1 MPEPTSA
8 ASAHPAAR
16 LSRRGALAALGGVAA
31 SLVAAPAWA
40 VDDRRPGAV
49 AAPALTARDRVVV
62 QRVSAARAIEHV
74 VELSEGIGPRIGG
87 TPSERAAADYLA
99 GVLDSYGY
107 EVRLEPFGVADKFLA
122 DLSGTPALDDDICWQ
137 AGASERGALD
147 VSVTAEA
154 VDIGPATTEAP
165 DLTGKIALVDQV
177 VANAAGRT
185 PQVAL
190 AVARGAVA
198 VVLLPA
204 DNPNPIRRSQAF
216 SPLLSEDFGVPV
228 VGVAQVQKH
237 RLREALARGPL
248 TLTVRTDAFRGLTS
262 HNVLAERA
270 GRGRPSGARPALM
283 VCAHY
288 DSVIGAPGA
297 NDDGSGTALTLEVA
311 RVMRSLPTEADLRF
325 SLWGSEEQGL
335 IGSRYHV
342 AQLDQAERD
351 RLLGVYNND
360 MVATSWDPAT
370 RYWVLSWDG
379 SANVVNT
386 SVIDAAERLG
396 YSPSLSPVT
405 TRGASDHQSFQEQ
418 GIASSNFSWR
428 GEESP
433 ALLEPPYHSPEDT
446 VAKNISP
453 ERMQVSLELIGSAL
467 YEQARAV

>member
-1 MPEPTSA
+1 MSTEPSPDPSLLPT
-8 ASAHPAAR
+8 
-16 LSRRGALAALGGVAA
+16 LTRRSALAALGGAA
-31 SLVAAPAWA
+31 ATALAAPAWA
-40 VDDRRPGAV
+40 VDAVRPGAV

-62 QRVSAARAIEHV
+62 QRVSAARAIEHI
-74 VELSEGIGPRIGG
+74 VELSEGVGPRIGG

-107 EVRLEPFGVADKFLA
+107 DVRLEPFPVADKFLA
-122 DLSGTPALDDDICWQ
+122 EVMGSPALDGDICWQ
-137 AGASERGALD
+137 AGASPQAALD
-147 VSVTAEA
+147 TTVTGPVVDALDGTGGGDLSGA
-154 VDIGPATTEAP
+154 VV
-165 DLTGKIALVDQV
+165 LVDTPLGV
-177 VANAAGRT
+177 STAVRT
-185 PQVAL
+185 QRVQA
-190 AVARGAVA
+190 AVARGAAA
-198 VVLLPA
+198 VLVLPA
-204 DNPNPIRRSQAF
+204 DPTDPIRRAQAA
-216 SPLLSEDFGVPV
+216 SVALSTPVAVPV
-228 VGVAQVQKH
+228 VGVATVQKY
-237 RLREALARGPL
+237 RLREALARGPM
-248 TLTVRTDAFRGLTS
+248 TLTVRTQAFRGLTS

-270 GRGRPSGARPALM
+270 GRGRPDGSRPALM

-297 NDDGSGTALTLEVA
+297 NDDGSGTALTVEIA

-335 IGSRYHV
+335 IGSRFHV

-379 SANVVNT
+379 SANVINQ
-386 SVIDAAERLG
+386 SVIAAAERLG
-396 YSPSLSPVT
+396 YAPSLSPVT
-405 TRGASDHQSFQEQ
+405 TRGASDHQSFQER

-428 GEESP
+428 GEASP